1 MLWLL
6 AHAIAVNVYNC
17 VTNNIY
23 NLTTNPKVLHEPTYA
38 KFCYMSSR
46 FYSSTESMAVI
57 VSLFNVTL
65 DIVGN
70 SFLLQTGFLKNF
82 LHLYNRTEHV
92 DITHVSKAVKN
103 TARKMNSTSMTT
115 YAINCLENESCS
127 ALQPSPSYTIHINTN
142 WNTRRF

>member
-1 MLWLL
+1 ML
-6 AHAIAVNVYNC
+6 AHAIAVNVYNW
-17 VTNNIY
+17 VTKNIY

-115 YAINCLENESCS
+115 YAINLS
-127 ALQPSPSYTIHINTN
+127 LIHI
-142 WNTRRF
+142 

>member
-1 MLWLL
+1 M
-6 AHAIAVNVYNC
+6 IARTCNCCKRLQLCNKQYLQSYN
-17 VTNNIY
+17 
-23 NLTTNPKVLHEPTYA
+23 TNPKVLHEPTYA
-38 KFCYMSSR
+38 IFCYMSSR

-92 DITHVSKAVKN
+92 DMTHVSKAVKN

-142 WNTRRF
+142 